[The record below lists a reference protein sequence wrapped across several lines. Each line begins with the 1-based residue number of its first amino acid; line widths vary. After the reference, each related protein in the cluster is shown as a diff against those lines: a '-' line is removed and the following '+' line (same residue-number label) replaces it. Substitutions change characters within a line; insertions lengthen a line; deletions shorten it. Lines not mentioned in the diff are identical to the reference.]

1 MAIYGYIRVSTTTQA
16 DNGESLEVQR
26 RKIEAR
32 AQEQGW
38 TLDRVFVERGVSGG
52 KPLADRPQGK
62 ALLAVLARGD
72 VLIAS
77 KLDRVFRS
85 ASDALTIME
94 GFKRQGVGLYLLDLG
109 GEVTGNGIGAMVF
122 TIMSAVAQFER
133 ERIAERIAD
142 MKADQKSRGRY
153 LGGAVPFGYRKVVK
167 SEGGKQI
174 KQLEPVPKEQA
185 AIKRMRRLHLEGKSL
200 RVISQDM
207 KKRGHDVSHEGV
219 KRVLERKS

>member
-16 DNGESLEVQR
+16 NDGESLEVQR

-32 AQEQGW
+32 TQEQGW
-38 TLDRVFVERGVSGG
+38 TLDQVFVERGVSGG

-62 ALLAVLARGD
+62 ALLAVLAKGD

-153 LGGAVPFGYRKVVK
+153 LGGAVPFGFKVA
-167 SEGGKQI
+167 EDGKM
-174 KQLEPVPKEQA
+174 LEPIPKEQA
-185 AIKRMRRLHLEGKSL
+185 AIKRIHRLHREGKSL
-200 RVISQDM
+200 RVISLDM
-207 KKRGHDVSHEGV
+207 KKRGHAVSHEGV
-219 KRVLERKS
+219 KRVLARKP